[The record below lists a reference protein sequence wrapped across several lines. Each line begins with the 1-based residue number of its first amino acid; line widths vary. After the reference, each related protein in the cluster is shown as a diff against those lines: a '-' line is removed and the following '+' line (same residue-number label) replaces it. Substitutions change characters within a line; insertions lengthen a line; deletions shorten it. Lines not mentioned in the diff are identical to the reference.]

1 MTTEST
7 VHSCTPVVIFL
18 ASSRFFLWDRGVTAH
33 TLGCV
38 VNERFYPGCYSFISA
53 QWGKRQ
59 HLYLLNLIW
68 KRHTGGLST
77 QKKSIFGRCNK
88 NFWSPVDPF
97 FLGQP
102 IWPNVRDYLH
112 LLYYCFFTEMSA
124 F

>member
-1 MTTEST
+1 MLYPPHTPVNMFYVSCILLLSSLTVACFKRWMTTGSTVHSCT

-18 ASSRFFLWDRGVTAH
+18 ASSRFFLWDRGVTAR

-77 QKKSIFGRCNK
+77 QKKSIFSR
-88 NFWSPVDPF
+88 
-97 FLGQP
+97 
-102 IWPNVRDYLH
+102 
-112 LLYYCFFTEMSA
+112 
-124 F
+124 